1 MKTKSSVISVDY
13 GAQPQYWLLF
23 DRIVQQLVLQSES
36 QVDNDVEPLRSVDVK
51 ELVQHLAK
59 EEEVIRLRYVS
70 ELGKITFEMIL
81 IKDQYSQFRL
91 YGLRIYGLFGHMV
104 RFLLVPFVNGY

>member
-1 MKTKSSVISVDY
+1 MISVDY

-70 ELGKITFEMIL
+70 VQCCRMAKFDPFLGQTLTI
-81 IKDQYSQFRL
+81 
-91 YGLRIYGLFGHMV
+91 
-104 RFLLVPFVNGY
+104 

>member
-1 MKTKSSVISVDY
+1 MDY

-59 EEEVIRLRYVS
+59 EEEVIRLRSVYLIAVNYLNTVETVYRVHICLS
-70 ELGKITFEMIL
+70 GNVDPIL
-81 IKDQYSQFRL
+81 
-91 YGLRIYGLFGHMV
+91 
-104 RFLLVPFVNGY
+104 